1 MLRKEVSDMDEYIRR
16 VDALKATTYVGT
28 AELSDI
34 IPLTLLA
41 AQKNIRKIPTADVVP
56 KSHYDCLL
64 SLNSRLE
71 KEMGRKEEKI
81 QELIK
86 QIDNVEVETALEV
99 AREIFEEVE
108 LFLNK
113 AIDGW
118 KKERRFCYHNRDIEM
133 IDFRND
139 AFKYCLNKIAELK
152 KKYTEEHG

>member
-1 MLRKEVSDMDEYIRR
+1 MAEIKIPRFKYNPPEEQLTEEM
-16 VDALKATTYVGT
+16 ALKAVG
-28 AELSDI
+28 ELSYQSPVEI
-34 IPLTLLA
+34 VS
-41 AQKNIRKIPTADVVP
+41 QNIREKFEGDVMQIIHSYDIHVAKDELVKALQYDRDQYKKGFADGSKLRMDKIKA
-56 KSHYDCLL
+56 
-64 SLNSRLE
+64 
-71 KEMGRKEEKI
+71 
-81 QELIK
+81 
-86 QIDNVEVETALEV
+86 EV

-139 AFKYCLNKIAELK
+139 AFKYCLNEIAELK